1 QSVAIRYGFET
12 KNRLVMKMI
21 DVFEEKRVEW
31 DKEKT
36 EIAASFMTI
45 RRTSTASGNAMT
57 FVADRTAET
66 GHADSFWAIAHA
78 ID

>member
-1 QSVAIRYGFET
+1 
-12 KNRLVMKMI
+12 MKMI
-21 DVFEEKRVEW
+21 DVIEDGRVEW

-45 RRTSTASGNAMT
+45 RRTSTASGNTMT

-78 ID
+78 IDNEPLNYGNQRKPAGAT